1 MHSTGVV
8 PSASVVNFW
17 MRLSTVDETEK
28 FIEMF
33 QKYSLKDFLRHCF
46 ATNTLNEN
54 FLKYHPSKPPSKSSN
69 LPSCSLVCVCIFTSC
84 LLFLNQLFLA
94 LYFQPISPSSSSSL
108 YPLIL
113 LLLLPLPL
121 PPPATSSSSL
131 SATSTYYQ
139 EITTIKKRNFYILF

>member
-17 MRLSTVDETEK
+17 LKLSTVDETEK
-28 FIEMF
+28 IIKMF

-46 ATNTLNEN
+46 AKNTLNEI

-69 LPSCSLVCVCIFTSC
+69 LPSCSIACVCIFTSC
-84 LLFLNQLFLA
+84 LLGFEPIVFSPLLLA
-94 LYFQPISPSSSSSL
+94 NLPPSSSSSL

-113 LLLLPLPL
+113 LLLPLPL
-121 PPPATSSSSL
+121 PPPATSTSSL

-139 EITTIKKRNFYILF
+139 EVTTIKKRNFYIFL